1 MPRHPDWLQ
10 PAWTTPGVDGLMS
23 TRAGG
28 ASAVPWDSLNLGIAV
43 GDDPAHVAR
52 NRARFAEA
60 LGAQPVYLK
69 QVHGTTVVRLT
80 HDHARP
86 EAPTLEADA
95 SLTTETGI
103 ACTVQVADCMPV
115 LFAAPG
121 GVAGAHAGWRG
132 LAGGVLEATLKAL
145 CEATGAEPSQI
156 ECWLGPCIGPARFE
170 VGADVLEG
178 FGVDPAAAD
187 PQRFRPLRE
196 GKWLANLPRLARD
209 RLAGFGVTRVSGG
222 EWCTVEEASRFFSF
236 RRDRVTGR
244 MAAAVWR
251 R

>member
-1 MPRHPDWLQ
+1 MPMHPDWLR
-10 PAWTTPGVDGLMS
+10 PAWSTPGVDGVMS

-28 ASAVPWDSLNLGIAV
+28 VSAAPWQSLNLGIAV

-52 NRARFAEA
+52 NRALFAEA
-60 LGAQPVYLK
+60 TEARPVYLK

-86 EAPTLEADA
+86 GAPTFEADA
-95 SLTTETGI
+95 SVTTERGL

-115 LFAAPG
+115 LFASPR
-121 GVAGAHAGWRG
+121 GVAAAHAGWRG
-132 LAGGVLEATLKAL
+132 LAGGVLEATVQAL
-145 CEATGAEPSQI
+145 CEATGDMPAQF
-156 ECWLGPCIGPARFE
+156 ECWLGACIGPGRFE

-178 FGVDPAAAD
+178 FDSDPAAAD

-196 GKWLANLPRLARD
+196 SKWLANLPLLARD
-209 RLAGFGVTRVSGG
+209 RLAALGIPRVSGG
-222 EWCTVEEASRFFSF
+222 DWCTVEDASRFFSF

-244 MAAAVWR
+244 MAAAIWR